1 MYTRYAYAGVK
12 GFRVFALRSRL
23 FPTTVRGMSYDAYSS
38 QPPVQQG
45 PYSQQPNPYGGGPY
59 ETPAPY
65 GAPYAHWGKRVGS
78 SLVDGLLLLPF
89 FVLAAVFF
97 VMSRE
102 ETVTTTFTNA
112 GGEEVPFATDVTFG
126 GPMLVLALAF
136 YLAAIVFAIWNVI
149 FRQGRKGRS
158 LGKSALGTILL
169 KEETGRPLG
178 AGMTFVRLLAHVL
191 DGFFYLGY
199 LWPLWDTKRQTFA
212 DKIVGTV
219 VLDQPK
225 G

>member
-1 MYTRYAYAGVK
+1 
-12 GFRVFALRSRL
+12 
-23 FPTTVRGMSYDAYSS
+23 MSYDAYSP

-59 ETPAPY
+59 ETPAPH

-78 SLVDGLLLLPF
+78 YLVDGLVLLPL
-89 FVLAAVFF
+89 FVLAGMFF

-112 GGEEVPFATDVTFG
+112 SGEEVPIATDVTFG
-126 GPMLVLALAF
+126 GPMLVLAIAV
-136 YLAAIVFAIWNVI
+136 YLAAIVVAIWNVV
-149 FRQGRKGRS
+149 FRRGRKGRS
-158 LGKSALGTILL
+158 IGKSALGTILL
-169 KEETGRPLG
+169 KEETGRPLS
-178 AGMTFVRLLAHVL
+178 AGMTFVRQLAHVL
-191 DGFFYLGY
+191 DGFLYLGY
-199 LWPLWDTKRQTFA
+199 LWPLWEKKRQTFA

>member
-1 MYTRYAYAGVK
+1 
-12 GFRVFALRSRL
+12 
-23 FPTTVRGMSYDAYSS
+23 MSYDAP
-38 QPPVQQG
+38 QPPPQQPYGQPSSPYGQQPG
-45 PYSQQPNPYGGGPY
+45 PYGQQANPYGGGPY
-59 ETPAPY
+59 DTPAGH

-78 SLVDGLLLLPF
+78 SLVDGLVMLPF
-89 FVLAAVFF
+89 FVLAVVFF

-102 ETVTTTFTNA
+102 ETATQTFVDAN
-112 GGEEVPFATDVTFG
+112 GEQVAFGTDVSFN
-126 GPMLVLALAF
+126 GPFLWLAVLL
-136 YLAAIVFAIWNVI
+136 YLGAIVFGIWNVV
-149 FRQGRKGRS
+149 FRQGRTGRS

-178 AGMTFVRLLAHVL
+178 AGMTFVRQLCHVL

-199 LWPLWDTKRQTFA
+199 LWPLWDAKRQTFA